1 MYGIFIPECINLL
14 NASCHNYIQECK
26 NASDFI
32 IADPFFLILIN
43 YEHLYKLPS
52 ELVGFAFQLHR

>member
-1 MYGIFIPECINLL
+1 MYNIFIQKCINLL
-14 NASCHNYIQECK
+14 NASCHNYIQEYK
-26 NASDFI
+26 DVFDFI

-52 ELVGFAFQLHR
+52 EFVGFAFQ